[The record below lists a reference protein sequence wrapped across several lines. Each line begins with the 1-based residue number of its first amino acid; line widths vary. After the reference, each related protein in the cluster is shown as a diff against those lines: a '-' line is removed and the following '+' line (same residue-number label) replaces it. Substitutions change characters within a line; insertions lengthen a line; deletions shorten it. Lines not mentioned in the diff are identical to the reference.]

1 MWVTLSAEH
10 FDWTFLHPLGL
21 FAAWEA
27 AVVEEEL
34 EQGQVIVAQMLTQEE
49 IPTPSTVEVLDSRTR
64 SRHLPTRR
72 TPGCWPGFSP
82 EGGEFRAPR
91 ARLRAL

>member
-1 MWVTLSAEH
+1 MWVILSAEH

-34 EQGQVIVAQMLTQEE
+34 EQGQVIVAQMPTQEE
-49 IPTPSTVEVLDSRTR
+49 IPTQPTVEVLDQRTR
-64 SRHLPTRR
+64 SHYLPTENLNRVAESLVVLAE
-72 TPGCWPGFSP
+72 FSP
-82 EGGEFRAPR
+82 
-91 ARLRAL
+91 

>member
-34 EQGQVIVAQMLTQEE
+34 EQGQVIVAQMPTQEE
-49 IPTPSTVEVLDSRTR
+49 IPTQPTVEVLDQRTR
-64 SRHLPTRR
+64 SNYLPTENLNRM
-72 TPGCWPGFSP
+72 TESLVVLPEFSP
-82 EGGEFRAPR
+82 
-91 ARLRAL
+91 

>member
-1 MWVTLSAEH
+1 MRVAFSAEH

-34 EQGQVIVAQMLTQEE
+34 EQGQVIVAQMPTQEE
-49 IPTPSTVEVLDSRTR
+49 IPTQPTVEVLDQRTCSNYLSTENLNR
-64 SRHLPTRR
+64 VTESLVVLPE
-72 TPGCWPGFSP
+72 FSP
-82 EGGEFRAPR
+82 
-91 ARLRAL
+91 